1 MEEAWMK
8 RKHREKTR
16 ASVKEAQGM
25 DGSMGEGIV
34 VNDRKHG

>member
-25 DGSMGEGIV
+25 NGRIDEGSSGNGL
-34 VNDRKHG
+34 